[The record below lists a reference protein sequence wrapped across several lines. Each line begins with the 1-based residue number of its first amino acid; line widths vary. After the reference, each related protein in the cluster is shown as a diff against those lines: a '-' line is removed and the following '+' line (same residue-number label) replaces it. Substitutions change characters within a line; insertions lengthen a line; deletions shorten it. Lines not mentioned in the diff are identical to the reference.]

1 MVFAYF
7 HLILFVVLVILKI
20 KFGDFNV
27 YKFVFIAFALFNVII
42 ILSAL
47 IKKNP
52 SD

>member
-7 HLILFVVLVILKI
+7 HLVLFVVMVVLKV

-27 YKFVFIAFALFNVII
+27 YKFLFIGFALFNVII

-47 IKKNP
+47 IKKN
-52 SD
+52 SAD